1 VGRLFWKFFG
11 FVWLA
16 QLAGIIAVGSLFWL
30 TDHRSDAT
38 FNDLAEGPMA
48 ANQVHAGAEILR
60 YAGAEAFGSWSEH
73 EPGPAVFA
81 VDAQGHDVLGRQVPA
96 TAVTEA
102 RQIRRDRPESPQ
114 IRDVVATDGHLYM
127 LFAVGH
133 NTGPAEDHPKPR
145 HPTPRYW
152 PRNMPPPTALLA
164 TLAASIITALLLAW
178 YVATPIRSL
187 RGAFEAAAGG
197 DLNRR
202 IAAQIGTRNDELADL
217 GRDFDRMASRLQASM
232 EGQRRLLHDVSHE
245 LRSPLARLQAAVGI
259 MRQQPEQPAEMIARI
274 EDETARIDQL
284 VGELLTLSRLEAGEL
299 VGVEEEIDM
308 HDLVAE
314 VVHDASFE
322 AQARGR
328 QVIWDEAGSA
338 TLPGRPELLHSAIEN
353 VIRNSLKHAP
363 ESRSVWIETSS
374 DAIRRRYTL
383 RVLDEGRGIPD
394 DELPNLFTPFAR
406 GANTASSDG
415 YGLGLAI
422 ARRCVEAHGGT
433 IRADNRPGGGLC
445 VEIMLPWPRNQ
456 VAAHP
461 ERRQQTQPAG
471 GPS

>member
-1 VGRLFWKFFG
+1 VGRLFWKFFA

-16 QLAGIIAVGSLFWL
+16 QLAGIVAVGSLFWL
-30 TDHRSDAT
+30 TDHRSDAAS
-38 FNDLAEGPMA
+38 NDVAAGPMA
-48 ANQVHAGAEILR
+48 TNRVHAGAEILR
-60 YAGAEAFGSWSEH
+60 YAGSGAFGSWSEH

-81 VDAQGHDVLGRQVPA
+81 VDAQDRDVLGRQVLPA
-96 TAVTEA
+96 VVTEV
-102 RQIRRDRPESPQ
+102 RQIRRDRPGSPEIQ
-114 IRDVVATDGHLYM
+114 EVVAADGRLYT
-127 LFAVGH
+127 LFAIGH
-133 NTGPAEDHPKPR
+133 NTEPPGGPPR
-145 HPTPRYW
+145 PRPPTPQYW
-152 PRNMPPPTALLA
+152 PRNVPPPMALVA
-164 TLAASIITALLLAW
+164 TLGASIVTALLLAW
-178 YVATPIRSL
+178 YVAKPIRSL

-202 IAAQIGTRNDELADL
+202 IASQIGARNDELADL

-259 MRQQPEQPAEMIARI
+259 IRQKPEQPADMITRI
-274 EDETARIDQL
+274 EDETARIDRL

-299 VGVEEEIDM
+299 VGAEEEVDM

-314 VVHDASFE
+314 VIRDASFE
-322 AQARGR
+322 AQAQDR
-328 QVIWDEAGSA
+328 QVLWDEAGSV
-338 TLPGRPELLHSAIEN
+338 TLTGRPELLHSAIEN

-363 ESRSVWIETSS
+363 ESRNVWIETRS
-374 DAIRRRYTL
+374 DAIRRWYTL

-406 GANTASSDG
+406 GAHAAGAEG

-433 IRADNRPGGGLC
+433 IRAENRPGGGLC
-445 VEIMLPWPRNQ
+445 VEIVLPWPRNH
-456 VAAHP
+456 VTDHP
-461 ERRQQTQPAG
+461 ERRG
-471 GPS
+471 

>member
-1 VGRLFWKFFG
+1 MGRLFWKFFG

-16 QLAGIIAVGSLFWL
+16 QLAGIVAVGSLFWL
-30 TDHRSDAT
+30 TDHGGDTTSSE
-38 FNDLAEGPMA
+38 LAAGPMA
-48 ANQVHAGAEILR
+48 ANQVHAGAAILR
-60 YAGAEAFGSWSEH
+60 YAGSGAFGSWAEH

-81 VDAQGHDVLGRQVPA
+81 LDAQGHDVLGRQVPA

-102 RQIRRDRPESPQ
+102 RQMRRDRPDSPE
-114 IRDVVATDGHLYM
+114 IRDVVATDGHLYT

-133 NTGPAEDHPKPR
+133 NNGPQEDHPHPR
-145 HPTPRYW
+145 PPAPRYW
-152 PRNMPPPTALLA
+152 PRNMPPPMALLA
-164 TLAASIITALLLAW
+164 TLAASIVTALLLAW
-178 YVATPIRSL
+178 YVAMPIRSL
-187 RGAFEAAAGG
+187 RGAFESVAGG

-202 IAAQIGTRNDELADL
+202 IAAQIGARNDELADL
-217 GRDFDRMASRLQASM
+217 GRDFDRMAARLQTSM

-259 MRQQPEQPAEMIARI
+259 MRQKPEQPAEMITRI

-299 VGVEEEIDM
+299 PGAEEEIDM

-322 AQARGR
+322 AQAQDR
-328 QVIWDEAGSA
+328 QVIWDETGTA
-338 TLPGRPELLHSAIEN
+338 TLQGRPELLHSAIEN

-374 DAIRRRYTL
+374 DAIQRRYTL
-383 RVLDEGRGIPD
+383 RVLDEGRGIPAE
-394 DELPNLFTPFAR
+394 ELPSLFAPFAR
-406 GANTASSDG
+406 GANTTSSDG

-445 VEIMLPWPRNQ
+445 VEIILPWPRSPAN
-456 VAAHP
+456 AHP
-461 ERRQQTQPAG
+461 
-471 GPS
+471 